1 MAKAIFLL
9 KRRLL
14 LGERVGRPVAYVALP
29 MVSRGDFSF
38 NREYVRV
45 VESLGLEVASKWVES
60 WDDADP
66 REVFE
71 RDLRAIDACD
81 VLVADVSE
89 PSHGVG
95 MEVMYA
101 YMRGKRVVLTA
112 RRGSK
117 VSRMLLGLPGAALV
131 WYGDLGELRDGLRKA
146 LRAKR

>member
-1 MAKAIFLL
+1 M
-9 KRRLL
+9 
-14 LGERVGRPVAYVALP
+14 GGPVAYVALP

-45 VESLGLEVASKWVES
+45 IESLGLEVASKWVTS

-101 YMRGKRVVLTA
+101 YLRGKRVVLTA
-112 RRGSK
+112 RRGSR
-117 VSRMLLGLPGAALV
+117 VSRMLLGLPGATFI
-131 WYGDLGELRDGLRKA
+131 WYGDLRELWEKLRRVV
-146 LRAKR
+146 RAERRHD

>member
-1 MAKAIFLL
+1 
-9 KRRLL
+9 
-14 LGERVGRPVAYVALP
+14 VGGPVAYVALP

-45 VESLGLEVASKWVES
+45 IESLGLEVASKWVTS

-101 YMRGKRVVLTA
+101 YLRGKRVVLTA
-112 RRGSK
+112 RRGSR
-117 VSRMLLGLPGAALV
+117 VSRMLLGLPGATLI
-131 WYGDLGELRDGLRKA
+131 WYGDLRELWEKLRRVV
-146 LRAKR
+146 RAERRHD